1 MHPSLS
7 LNPLSLTRSIRRLD
21 RINGRNKIFTPIS
34 STYVPEHAVH
44 EEDDKISQLIHL
56 INKLYALSDDE
67 KLEYK
72 KHPHKFVNTPSIV
85 GIRHNKNSPYR
96 VIRIERYTDYS
107 TFSSQMAKFGFKLC
121 IFKGHN
127 LDGIFIKGSQF

>member
-1 MHPSLS
+1 MHSSLS

-21 RINGRNKIFTPIS
+21 NANGKNKAFTPITS
-34 STYVPEHAVH
+34 VYVPEHDKH

-56 INKLYALSDDE
+56 INKLYALSDKE
-67 KLEYK
+67 KLDYK

-85 GIRHNKNSPYR
+85 GVRHNKNSPYR
-96 VIRIERYTDYS
+96 VIRIERYKDYS
-107 TFSSQMAKFGFKLC
+107 IFSSQMAKLGFKLC

-127 LDGIFIKGSQF
+127 LDGIFIKGAH